1 MELGLSLGDG
11 SRQFNI
17 GISSE
22 KSSSSNSSSSSD
34 KIIHKVLLRNNSTDD
49 DDDHG
54 RDFNTTVDGDDS
66 TDDDHR
72 RVASSDP
79 PVQLDL
85 LPLAPV
91 PRHNSSTTSSHLG
104 LPWSSIRTNSETGLM
119 GGFVRGFDVNRAPS
133 IAEDHEINNNNGNV
147 VSSPNSTLSSFHQM
161 EFSMGC
167 RDNGTTSN
175 KRDFEDALGGSGN
188 EIDAERACS
197 RASDDEDNALNRK
210 KLRLSKEQSAFLE
223 ESFKEH
229 STLNPVKTKA
239 RFGETTQSPPS
250 PGRSL
255 VPEQK
260 GKNKV
265 EANRGGLRVSEKVL
279 RDANRGEQKITEGA
293 PRAENSQDFE
303 SLLHATSGDHS
314 HHVPL
319 LRASRRHLHSARR
332 RQGRWIRGCSGDQSL
347 RFLTCQAHVLSPD
360 DVSATSANFVI
371 EHLEENGRS

>member
-17 GISSE
+17 RISSE

-34 KIIHKVLLRNNSTDD
+34 KIIHKVLLRNNSTDDDD

-104 LPWSSIRTNSETGLM
+104 LPWSSIKTNFETGLM

-133 IAEDHEINNNNGNV
+133 IAEDHEINNNNNNNGNV

-167 RDNGTTSN
+167 RENGTTSN

-197 RASDDEDNALNRK
+197 RASDDEDNPLNRK

-229 STLNPVKTKA
+229 STLNPKQKLALAKQLNLSPRQVEVWFQNRRARTKLKQTEVDCEYLKRCCETLTEENRRLQKELQELRTLKTSNPYYMQLPATTLTMCPSCERVATTSTAPAGDKAAGSVAAPATKA
-239 RFGETTQSPPS
+239 SAFSIAKPMFYPLTT
-250 PGRSL
+250 
-255 VPEQK
+255 
-260 GKNKV
+260 
-265 EANRGGLRVSEKVL
+265 
-279 RDANRGEQKITEGA
+279 
-293 PRAENSQDFE
+293 SQPQQQ
-303 SLLHATSGDHS
+303 TS
-314 HHVPL
+314 
-319 LRASRRHLHSARR
+319 
-332 RQGRWIRGCSGDQSL
+332 
-347 RFLTCQAHVLSPD
+347 
-360 DVSATSANFVI
+360 
-371 EHLEENGRS
+371 